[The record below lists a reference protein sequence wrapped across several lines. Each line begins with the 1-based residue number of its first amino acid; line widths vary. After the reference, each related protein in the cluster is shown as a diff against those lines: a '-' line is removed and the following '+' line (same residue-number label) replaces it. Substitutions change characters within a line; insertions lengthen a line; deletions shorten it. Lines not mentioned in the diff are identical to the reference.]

1 VRIYQPHQRA
11 GFGPT
16 LCQPLLAGFTIFFVA
31 ALLDAAFAK
40 SEGNEAAGL
49 SVIALERKTT
59 VNGNRHACTARIGG
73 SLFLLCLG
81 RKRPAKTR
89 VGRRGNLRE
98 GVS

>member
-1 VRIYQPHQRA
+1 MYQPHQRA

-16 LCQPLLAGFTIFFVA
+16 LCRPLLAGFTMFFVA

-40 SEGNEAAGL
+40 GEGNEAAGP

-59 VNGNRHACTARIGG
+59 VNVNRHACTARIGG

-81 RKRPAKTR
+81 RKRSAKTQA
-89 VGRRGNLRE
+89 GRRGNPRE
-98 GVS
+98 EAKL